1 MRVKKSSWILLGI
14 FLWGI
19 PTAIFLSLLLAVKKP
34 GTFLEAQDF
43 QQATFLKSLI
53 FTIPTLTIFG
63 VLYGL
68 WMDSQTK
75 KKP

>member
-1 MRVKKSSWILLGI
+1 MNIKKSSWILVGI

-34 GTFLEAQDF
+34 GSWDAQDF
-43 QQATFLKSLI
+43 QMATFTHSLI
-53 FTIPTLTIFG
+53 LTIPTFILFG

-68 WMDSQTK
+68 WMNGQMSK
-75 KKP
+75 KS